1 MSDERKHEHKHD
13 HEEHD
18 HDHEHGHQHSHGH
31 SHVHDHSHEHDPH
44 AHDHVHEHGHE
55 HAHDHEHG
63 HSHKHGHD
71 HEHGR
76 AHEHEHS
83 HGHGHKTHFHDPQH
97 AAEFDRRTSGIRAD
111 LAEKLVEMLV
121 LQGDERI
128 LDVATG
134 TGRVA
139 RPVAKRLNGGK
150 VIGVDQALAMLDVG
164 HQHADPIPAYYQSAG
179 EADALPF
186 KSKSFDRAFVSFSLH
201 HFHNSE
207 GAVKEVLR
215 VLKNGGRFVVLDP
228 VVEEAKD
235 SVDIALEAKINQVFR
250 RTHGNDFR
258 FHTASSIQR
267 LLAKAGY
274 RIPRTNV
281 LSYSFNQEGMEGIP
295 TGQHWLE
302 VAEEL
307 ETEAPELAAR
317 LKKNYFTWH
326 KHDDHVHVKGSFSYA
341 LICGVKPD

>member
-1 MSDERKHEHKHD
+1 MSEEHKHEHKHD
-13 HEEHD
+13 QHGHGHEHEP
-18 HDHEHGHQHSHGH
+18 EHGHQ
-31 SHVHDHSHEHDPH
+31 
-44 AHDHVHEHGHE
+44 
-55 HAHDHEHG
+55 HAHDHEHAHG
-63 HSHKHGHD
+63 HSHEHGHD
-71 HEHGR
+71 HEHGH
-76 AHEHEHS
+76 AHDHGHS
-83 HGHGHKTHFHDPQH
+83 HGHKTHFHDPQH

-111 LAEKLVEMLV
+111 LAEKLAEMLV
-121 LQGDERI
+121 LQGDEQI

-139 RPVAKRLNGGK
+139 RPVAKRLRSGR

-207 GAVKEVLR
+207 GVVKEVLR

-235 SVDIALEAKINQVFR
+235 SVDIALEARINQVFR
-250 RTHGNDFR
+250 RTHGDDFR
-258 FHTASSIQR
+258 FHTANSIQR
-267 LLAKAGY
+267 LLTKAGY
-274 RIPRTNV
+274 RIPRTNI
-281 LSYSFNQEGMEGIP
+281 LSYSFSQEGMDGIP

-302 VAEEL
+302 AAQEL
-307 ETEAPELAAR
+307 ETEAPELAER
-317 LKKNYFTWH
+317 LKKRYFTWH
-326 KHDDHVHVKGSFSYA
+326 SHGDHVHVNGSFSYA

>member
-1 MSDERKHEHKHD
+1 
-13 HEEHD
+13 
-18 HDHEHGHQHSHGH
+18 
-31 SHVHDHSHEHDPH
+31 
-44 AHDHVHEHGHE
+44 
-55 HAHDHEHG
+55 
-63 HSHKHGHD
+63 
-71 HEHGR
+71 
-76 AHEHEHS
+76 
-83 HGHGHKTHFHDPQH
+83 
-97 AAEFDRRTSGIRAD
+97 
-111 LAEKLVEMLV
+111 MLN
-121 LQGDERI
+121 LQGNEQI

-139 RPVAKRLNGGK
+139 RPVSKRLEGGR

-186 KSKSFDRAFVSFSLH
+186 KSNTFDRAFVSFSLH
-201 HFHNSE
+201 HFHNAE
-207 GAVKEVLR
+207 GVVKEVLR

-228 VVEEAKD
+228 VVEDAKD

-250 RTHGNDFR
+250 RTHGEDFR

-267 LLAKAGY
+267 LLTKAGY

-281 LSYSFNQEGMEGIP
+281 LSYSFSQEGMDGIP

-302 VAEEL
+302 AAEEL

-326 KHDDHVHVKGSFSYA
+326 RHDDHVHVKGSFSYA
-341 LICGVKPD
+341 LVCGVKPD

>member
-1 MSDERKHEHKHD
+1 MSEEHKRDHKDDHEHAGEHEHD
-13 HEEHD
+13 RRSHEHNHEPDHGHD
-18 HDHEHGHQHSHGH
+18 HDHTHQHGL
-31 SHVHDHSHEHDPH
+31 E
-44 AHDHVHEHGHE
+44 
-55 HAHDHEHG
+55 HDHEHG
-63 HSHKHGHD
+63 HSHGH
-71 HEHGR
+71 R
-76 AHEHEHS
+76 
-83 HGHGHKTHFHDPQH
+83 HKTHFHDPQH
-97 AAEFDRRTSGIRAD
+97 AAEFDRRISGIRAD
-111 LAEKLVEMLV
+111 LAEKLAEMLV
-121 LQGDERI
+121 LQGNEQV

-139 RPVAKRLNGGK
+139 RPVAKRLKSGR

-186 KSKSFDRAFVSFSLH
+186 KSNTFDRAFVSFSLH
-201 HFHNSE
+201 HFSNSE
-207 GAVKEVLR
+207 RVVKEVLR

-228 VVEEAKD
+228 VVEDPKD

-250 RTHGNDFR
+250 RTHGDDFR

-267 LLAKAGY
+267 LLTKVGY
-274 RIPRTNV
+274 RIPRTNI
-281 LSYSFNQEGMEGIP
+281 LSYSFNQEGMDGIP

-302 VAEEL
+302 AAEEL

-326 KHDDHVHVKGSFSYA
+326 RHDDHVHVKGSFSYA

>member
-1 MSDERKHEHKHD
+1 MSEEHKHEHKHD
-13 HEEHD
+13 HEHADEHEHGQHHHGHEHD
-18 HDHEHGHQHSHGH
+18 HEHEHGREHDHEHGHQH
-31 SHVHDHSHEHDPH
+31 
-44 AHDHVHEHGHE
+44 
-55 HAHDHEHG
+55 AHDHEHVHEHDHG
-63 HSHKHGHD
+63 PDHGH
-71 HEHGR
+71 G
-76 AHEHEHS
+76 HS
-83 HGHGHKTHFHDPQH
+83 HGHGHKTRFHDPQH

-111 LAEKLVEMLV
+111 LAEKLAEMLV

-139 RPVAKRLNGGK
+139 RPVAKRLKGGR
-150 VIGVDQALAMLDVG
+150 VIGVDQAFAMLDVG
-164 HQHADPIPAYYQSAG
+164 HQHTDPIPAYYQSAG

-186 KSKSFDRAFVSFSLH
+186 KPRSFDRAFVSFSLH

-207 GAVKEVLR
+207 GVVKEVLR

-250 RTHGNDFR
+250 RTHGDDFR

-267 LLAKAGY
+267 LLTKAGY
-274 RIPRTNV
+274 RIPRTNI
-281 LSYSFNQEGMEGIP
+281 LSYSFNQEGMDGIP

-302 VAEEL
+302 AAEEL
-307 ETEAPELAAR
+307 ERDAPELAAR
-317 LKKNYFTWH
+317 LKKNYFTWYSH
-326 KHDDHVHVKGSFSYA
+326 GDHVHVKGSFSYA